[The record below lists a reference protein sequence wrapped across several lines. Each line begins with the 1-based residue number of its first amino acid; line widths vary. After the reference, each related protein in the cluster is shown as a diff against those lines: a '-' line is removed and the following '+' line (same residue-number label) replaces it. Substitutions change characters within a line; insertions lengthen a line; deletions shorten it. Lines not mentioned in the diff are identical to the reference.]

1 MEASLHRS
9 FIKKFKKLRP
19 EIRRKFQDRKRIFL
33 INPRHPLLENHPLSG
48 DHLGQWSINVT
59 GDYRAL
65 YEFKSSDTIIFI
77 DIDTHSNLYK
87 K

>member
-1 MEASLHRS
+1 MEAFLHRS

-19 EIRRKFQDRKRIFL
+19 EIRQKFQERKRIFL
-33 INPRHPLLENHPLSG
+33 DNPRNPLLYNHALGG
-48 DHLGQWSINVT
+48 DRLGQWSINVT

-65 YEFKSSDTIIFI
+65 YKFLDERVIIFI
-77 DIDTHSNLYK
+77 DIDTHPNLYK